1 MALVNAVYFKG
12 DWAIPFEAKF
22 TRMNDFFTSPEKKI
36 RVPMMTK
43 MAVLPFYETDEFKMV
58 SIPYK
63 DTHTSFFILLPTE
76 NQGLDGL
83 RVNRTI
89 L

>member
-1 MALVNAVYFKG
+1 
-12 DWAIPFEAKF
+12 
-22 TRMNDFFTSPEKKI
+22 
-36 RVPMMTK
+36 

-83 RVNRTI
+83 RVNTI